1 MKAGAGSGA
10 GVLSGSVALGPHSA
24 LKDRQRMPSF
34 SSENARADAESGL
47 PLQPQPHAPV
57 ADNRSTGPTDACS
70 ARYRCGLGRGRRRQS
85 ATESRLLT
93 GLQRHSSGKFL

>member
-1 MKAGAGSGA
+1 MKAGAGPGA

-47 PLQPQPHAPV
+47 PLQPQPQHQSQTIEVRDPQTPV
-57 ADNRSTGPTDACS
+57 RLGIGVGWAGGVGASLPLRADC
-70 ARYRCGLGRGRRRQS
+70 
-85 ATESRLLT
+85 
-93 GLQRHSSGKFL
+93 